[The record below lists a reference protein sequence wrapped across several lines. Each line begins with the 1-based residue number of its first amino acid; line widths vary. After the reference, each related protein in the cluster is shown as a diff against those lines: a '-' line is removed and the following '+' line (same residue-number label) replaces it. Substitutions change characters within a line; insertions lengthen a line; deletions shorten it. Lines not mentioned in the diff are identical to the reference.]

1 MTSLPGT
8 SRESSGPIRRAAPV
22 YMQPNCDYTSRA
34 LHCAGMASPSDPT
47 QPPGLDLVAIQEPA
61 AWDRVAAG
69 YASYIAAHLRRYAV
83 DALQLAAVGEHDEVL
98 DVATGPGTLALEA
111 ARVAKKVDALDFSAG
126 MLEALHARADE
137 PQRARLD
144 LRQGDGQALPYPEA
158 SFDAAFSMFG
168 LIMFPDRAKGFA
180 ELARVLRPGG
190 RAVVGSW
197 QPQDD
202 IPAFMAI
209 NAELAAES
217 TVSRP
222 SSGPPLADPVVFKAE
237 MEAAGFDMQIHPVVH
252 VLESPSLDALWEGL
266 TRSHVALEIAREQ
279 LEPTRYAD
287 VLARIRA
294 RLERE
299 LGRGPQSVAMPAWL
313 GLGRLG

>member
-1 MTSLPGT
+1 
-8 SRESSGPIRRAAPV
+8 
-22 YMQPNCDYTSRA
+22 
-34 LHCAGMASPSDPT
+34 MASPSAPT
-47 QPPGLDLVAIQEPA
+47 ESTGLDLVAIQDSA
-61 AWDRVAAG
+61 AWDRVAVG

-83 DALQLAAVGEHDEVL
+83 DALQLAGISEHDEIL

-126 MLEALHARADE
+126 MLEALHERADE
-137 PQRARLD
+137 QQRARLS
-144 LRQGDGQALPYPEA
+144 LRQGDGQALPYADA

-202 IPAFMAI
+202 IHAFMVI
-209 NAELAAES
+209 NAELAAAS

-222 SSGPPLADPVVFKAE
+222 SSGPPLVDPVVFKAE
-237 MEAAGFDMQIHPVVH
+237 MEAAGFDVEIHPVVH
-252 VLESPSLDALWEGL
+252 VLESPSLDALWAGL

-279 LEPTRYAD
+279 LEPTRYTD
-287 VLARIRA
+287 LLARIRA
-294 RLERE
+294 RLEHD
-299 LGRGPQSVAMPAWL
+299 LGSGPQSVTMPAWL
-313 GLGRLG
+313 GLGQLG